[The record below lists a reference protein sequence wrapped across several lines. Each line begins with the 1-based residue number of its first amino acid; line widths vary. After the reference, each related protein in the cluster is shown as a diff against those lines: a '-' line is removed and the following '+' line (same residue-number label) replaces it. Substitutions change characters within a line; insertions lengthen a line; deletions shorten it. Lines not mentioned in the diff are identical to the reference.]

1 MSRKIPLLPEIAPA
15 VIEVRQKPRHRVKE
29 VPPQPLAH
37 PPGGVLFDMC
47 NILFDDTV
55 WRRWVLQLLG
65 KMGLTTNYFSFF
77 RLWDRDFLAD
87 VHTGRREFREA
98 FESFL
103 RCVGL
108 SAGQIDEVEAAS
120 HARRRHLEKHARPLP
135 GVRNTL
141 WRLHQA
147 GFVMGLLCDSEHPT
161 AELRGQMQ
169 RFGIEKLFPTL
180 VSSIDLRHCMPA
192 PEIYLSAVKLMNLPP
207 EQVAFVGHDRVELAG
222 AAAVG
227 MTTIAFNFD
236 SDAQADV
243 HITRFEELIE
253 VLGSPLGNS

>member
-1 MSRKIPLLPEIAPA
+1 MPRKIPLLPEIAP
-15 VIEVRQKPRHRVKE
+15 VNEGRPKLRRHPKAA
-29 VPPQPLAH
+29 PQPLKQ
-37 PPGGVLFDMC
+37 PPAGILFDMC

-55 WRRWVLQLLG
+55 WRRWVLQLLS
-65 KMGLTTNYFSFF
+65 KMGLSTNYFSFF
-77 RLWDRDFLAD
+77 RLWDRDYVAD

-108 SAGQIDEVEAAS
+108 SAGQIEEVEAAS
-120 HARRRHLEKHARPLP
+120 YARRRHLEKHTRPLP

-147 GFVMGLLCDSEHPT
+147 GFVMGLLCDSEHS
-161 AELRGQMQ
+161 AADLRGKMQ

-180 VSSIDLRHCMPA
+180 ISSLDLRKCMPA
-192 PEIYLSAVKLMNLPP
+192 PEIYLAAVAEMNIPP
-207 EQVAFVGHDRVELAG
+207 ERVAFVGHDRVELAG

-227 MTTIAFNFD
+227 MATIAFNFD
-236 SDAQADV
+236 HDAQADV
-243 HITRFEELIE
+243 HIARFEELIE
-253 VLGSPLGNS
+253 VLGSPLEHA